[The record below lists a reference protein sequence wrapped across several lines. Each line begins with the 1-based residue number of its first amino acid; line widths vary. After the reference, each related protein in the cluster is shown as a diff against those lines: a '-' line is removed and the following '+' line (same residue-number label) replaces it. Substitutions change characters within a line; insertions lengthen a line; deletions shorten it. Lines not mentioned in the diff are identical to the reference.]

1 MTLNRWDPFKDLLN
15 FQERM
20 ARLIHATAGVE
31 APRRRATWR
40 PVVDIMETST
50 AYVLRA
56 DLPGVGRD
64 KINVEIR
71 GSKLTIQGERPI
83 EDEPQDT
90 EYHHMERETGYFERT
105 FTLPGNIDVDRAKA
119 TYADGVLDLVLPKS
133 AEEQPDT
140 ITVVCMG

>member
-1 MTLNRWDPFKDLLN
+1 
-15 FQERM
+15 
-20 ARLIHATAGVE
+20 
-31 APRRRATWR
+31 
-40 PVVDIMETST
+40 
-50 AYVLRA
+50 
-56 DLPGVGRD
+56 VGKD